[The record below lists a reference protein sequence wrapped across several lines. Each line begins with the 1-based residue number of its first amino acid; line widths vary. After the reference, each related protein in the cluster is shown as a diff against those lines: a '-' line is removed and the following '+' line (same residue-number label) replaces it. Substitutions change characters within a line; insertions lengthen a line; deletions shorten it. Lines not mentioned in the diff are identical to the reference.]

1 MNRAVRHL
9 AVLGCIVW
17 GVVELVALQR
27 SRYRAWSDAR
37 A

>member
-9 AVLGCIVW
+9 AVLGSIVW
-17 GVVELVALQR
+17 GIVELAAPQR
-27 SRYRAWSDAR
+27 SRYRAWVMR